1 MTDQQ
6 NNGAADDN
14 SPQFSLQRIY
24 VRDLSFE
31 APKSPQIF
39 RQQWEPSVS
48 LDLNTR
54 QKALES
60 DFHEVVLTLSV
71 TVKNGEEVAFIAE
84 VQQAGI
90 FLIKNLDAASMSH
103 TLGAFCPNILF
114 PYARETLDSLVTRG
128 SFPALMLS
136 RSTSTPCTR
145 RKCSACRKPAK
156 RRPCS
161 NRCKARAT
169 SVALLSVSSRFA
181 GLPRTGWASTAGKAL
196 LAPRLVDGYRHGV
209 GQVQA
214 AAAGPH
220 GQAQALLRRQAVQHL
235 GGQAPALGAEQEGI
249 ARLVIDLVEGMR
261 AFGGKGEQSRL
272 AEALQAVSQALVAL
286 ERGILVV
293 IQPCPA
299 QALVVQLEAQRLDQ
313 V

>member
-136 RSTSTPCTR
+136 PV
-145 RKCSACRKPAK
+145 
-156 RRPCS
+156 
-161 NRCKARAT
+161 NFD
-169 SVALLSVSSRFA
+169 ALYAQEMQRMQEA
-181 GLPRTGWASTAGKAL
+181 GE
-196 LAPRLVDGYRHGV
+196 APTM
-209 GQVQA
+209 Q
-214 AAAGPH
+214 
-220 GQAQALLRRQAVQHL
+220 
-235 GGQAPALGAEQEGI
+235 
-249 ARLVIDLVEGMR
+249 
-261 AFGGKGEQSRL
+261 
-272 AEALQAVSQALVAL
+272 
-286 ERGILVV
+286 
-293 IQPCPA
+293 
-299 QALVVQLEAQRLDQ
+299 
-313 V
+313 